1 MKRSHFMGIINV
13 MLLMLYIVILT
24 RIQTTSLFL
33 PLCIV
38 FVGTQLML
46 WIPYFTM
53 RNIEARE
60 STRKY

>member
-60 STRKY
+60 STQKY